1 MTKPLCAGALLL
13 AMSVPA
19 LAGEEYFVAVD
30 TSLNQCRVMSIEPDG
45 TAMKRIGNSSF
56 PTLDEATEAM
66 ETLPECN
73 N

>member
-1 MTKPLCAGALLL
+1 MTKLLSAGALLL

-45 TAMKRIGNSSF
+45 TAMKKIGDF